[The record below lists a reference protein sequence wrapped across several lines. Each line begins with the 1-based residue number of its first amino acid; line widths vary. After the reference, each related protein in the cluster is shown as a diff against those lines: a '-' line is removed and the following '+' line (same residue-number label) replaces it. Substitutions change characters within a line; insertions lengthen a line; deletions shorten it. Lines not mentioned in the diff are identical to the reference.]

1 MAYNSYPHYSRYSQG
16 YLRKN
21 IEDYRDNLID

>member
-1 MAYNSYPHYSRYSQG
+1 MAYNSYPHYSLNSQG